1 MKHLALKLSKIVEL
15 LGIEHIVGST
25 DFEIH
30 GVATLAD
37 AKEGDISF
45 LSNPKY
51 SSEAAQ
57 TNASAIIVDKHTEI
71 ETTATLL
78 RCPNPYATF
87 AKYLHF
93 LEQKFIDNKPQE
105 GLISKEATIDAT
117 AIISPDAIVE
127 SGVSIG
133 PRSEIRAGAKILRGS
148 IIGADCIV
156 DAGAIIGG
164 EGFGWAPDEKGEF
177 QRIPQLGNVVLADK
191 VYIGANTTVD
201 RAALGSTYIG
211 EGTKIDNLCMIAHN
225 VKIGKHT
232 VIAAQTGIAGSTTV
246 GDHCM
251 FGGQVGIAGHL
262 KIGNRVKILAQSGVM
277 SDVSDNRTI
286 FGTPALDHR
295 HYLKSFAAFK
305 RQGK

>member
-1 MKHLALKLSKIVEL
+1 MKHPGLKLSKIIEV
-15 LGIEHIVGST
+15 LGITHHT
-25 DFEIH
+25 DISNVEIH
-30 GVATLAD
+30 GVATLSD
-37 AKEGDISF
+37 AVEGELSF
-45 LSNPKY
+45 LSNAKY
-51 SSEAAQ
+51 ASEAAQ
-57 TNASAIIVDKHTEI
+57 TNASAIIVDMHTEI
-71 ETTATLL
+71 ATTANLL
-78 RCPNPYATF
+78 RCSNPYATF

-93 LEQKFIDNKPQE
+93 LEQQFVDQSPQI
-105 GLISKEATIDAT
+105 GGVSEAANIHKS
-117 AIISPDAIVE
+117 AIISPDAVVE

-133 PRSEIRAGAKILRGS
+133 ARSEIRAGAKILHGS
-148 IIGADCIV
+148 IIGADCII
-156 DAGAIIGG
+156 DSGAVIGG

-191 VYIGANTTVD
+191 VYIGSNTTVD

-232 VIAAQTGIAGSTTV
+232 VIAAQTGIAGSTTI
-246 GDHCM
+246 GNHCM